1 MMETIAH
8 QVWINAGK
16 EKVYDAVTTT
26 DGLSKWWIVDCVVKP
41 EIGFLNVFKMGGH
54 VHNKMLI
61 IDLKPNEY
69 AEWECI
75 NDNGIWTGTHISF
88 GIVEKNEVSI
98 LNFKHSNWESQT
110 EFFTICNFHW
120 ARHLLMLKAFCETGN
135 NQVIDKEEAKWGEL
149 YKKLNPQPPE
159 P

>member
-1 MMETIAH
+1 METIAH

-26 DGLSKWWIVDCVVKP
+26 EWLSKWWIVDCIAKP
-41 EIGFLNVFKMGGH
+41 EIGFLNIFKMGGH

-69 AEWECI
+69 VEWECI
-75 NDNGIWTGTHISF
+75 NDNGIWTGTHLIF
-88 GIVEKNEVSI
+88 GIIEKNGVSI

-120 ARHLLMLKAFCETGN
+120 ARHLLMLKVFCETGN
-135 NQVIDKEEAKWGEL
+135 NQVIDKQEAKWGEL
-149 YKKLNPQPPE
+149 YKKLNH
-159 P
+159 